1 MTLCNKDANVSEI
14 PTFNFNYFYKN
25 IIFFLILH
33 VSEPKTNTDIE
44 IILLY
49 LQSRSKK
56 NISMRNKTKRLLTIR
71 KLIESELI
79 SSQEE
84 LLFRLK
90 EMNVEATQS
99 TLSRDLKFMKVAKIP
114 HKEKGYIYVIPE
126 SIQNEQREEKVS
138 SIITDTILS
147 IDFSGN
153 MAVIKT
159 LPGYANAVTVL
170 IDSENYFEILGTIAG
185 DDTIFI
191 VMREG
196 VSRSELVEALTS
208 VHPAIHTLYK

>member
-1 MTLCNKDANVSEI
+1 
-14 PTFNFNYFYKN
+14 
-25 IIFFLILH
+25 
-33 VSEPKTNTDIE
+33 
-44 IILLY
+44 
-49 LQSRSKK
+49 
-56 NISMRNKTKRLLTIR
+56 MRNKTKRLLTIR
-71 KLIESELI
+71 QLIETELI

-90 EMNVEATQS
+90 ELDVEATQS

-114 HKEKGYIYVIPE
+114 HKEKGYIYIIPE
-126 SIQNEQREEKVS
+126 NINEQREEKIS
-138 SIITDTILS
+138 SVITDAILS

-170 IDSENYFEILGTIAG
+170 IDSENYFEVLGTVAG
-185 DDTIFI
+185 EDTIFI

-196 VSRSELVEALTS
+196 VSRSQLVEVLTS
-208 VHPAIHTLYK
+208 VHPGIKMLYK

>member
-1 MTLCNKDANVSEI
+1 
-14 PTFNFNYFYKN
+14 
-25 IIFFLILH
+25 
-33 VSEPKTNTDIE
+33 
-44 IILLY
+44 
-49 LQSRSKK
+49 
-56 NISMRNKTKRLLTIR
+56 
-71 KLIESELI
+71 
-79 SSQEE
+79 
-84 LLFRLK
+84 
-90 EMNVEATQS
+90 
-99 TLSRDLKFMKVAKIP
+99 
-114 HKEKGYIYVIPE
+114 
-126 SIQNEQREEKVS
+126 
-138 SIITDTILS
+138 
-147 IDFSGN
+147 

>member
-1 MTLCNKDANVSEI
+1 
-14 PTFNFNYFYKN
+14 
-25 IIFFLILH
+25 
-33 VSEPKTNTDIE
+33 
-44 IILLY
+44 
-49 LQSRSKK
+49 
-56 NISMRNKTKRLLTIR
+56 MRNKTKRLLAIR

-84 LLFRLK
+84 LIFQLK
-90 EMNVEATQS
+90 GFGMETTQS

-114 HKEKGYIYVIPE
+114 HKEKGYIYIIPE
-126 SIQNEQREEKVS
+126 NINEQKEEKIS
-138 SIITDTILS
+138 SIITDAILS

-185 DDTIFI
+185 EDTIFM
-191 VMREG
+191 VLREG
-196 VSRSELVEALTS
+196 VSRIELVEVLTS
-208 VHPAIHTLYK
+208 VHPGIRLLYK

>member
-1 MTLCNKDANVSEI
+1 
-14 PTFNFNYFYKN
+14 
-25 IIFFLILH
+25 
-33 VSEPKTNTDIE
+33 
-44 IILLY
+44 
-49 LQSRSKK
+49 
-56 NISMRNKTKRLLTIR
+56 MRNKTKRLLTIR

-90 EMNVEATQS
+90 ELGVEATQS

-114 HKEKGYIYVIPE
+114 HKEKGYIYIIPE
-126 SIQNEQREEKVS
+126 NANEQREEKIS
-138 SIITDTILS
+138 SIITDAILS
-147 IDFSGN
+147 VDFSGN

-170 IDSENYFEILGTIAG
+170 IDS
-185 DDTIFI
+185 DTIFI

-196 VSRSELVEALTS
+196 VSRSQLVEVLTS
-208 VHPAIHTLYK
+208 VHPDIRSLYK

>member
-1 MTLCNKDANVSEI
+1 
-14 PTFNFNYFYKN
+14 
-25 IIFFLILH
+25 
-33 VSEPKTNTDIE
+33 
-44 IILLY
+44 
-49 LQSRSKK
+49 
-56 NISMRNKTKRLLTIR
+56 MRNKTKRLLTIR

-138 SIITDTILS
+138 AIITDTILS

-170 IDSENYFEILGTIAG
+170 IDSENYFEILG

-196 VSRSELVEALTS
+196 VSRSELIEALTS

>member
-1 MTLCNKDANVSEI
+1 
-14 PTFNFNYFYKN
+14 
-25 IIFFLILH
+25 
-33 VSEPKTNTDIE
+33 
-44 IILLY
+44 
-49 LQSRSKK
+49 
-56 NISMRNKTKRLLTIR
+56 MRNKTKRLLTIR
-71 KLIESELI
+71 QLIETELI

-90 EMNVEATQS
+90 EVGVEATQS

-114 HKEKGYIYVIPE
+114 HKEKGYIYIIPE
-126 SIQNEQREEKVS
+126 NINEQREEKIS
-138 SIITDTILS
+138 SVITDAILS

-170 IDSENYFEILGTIAG
+170 IDCENYFEVLGTVAG
-185 DDTIFI
+185 EDTIFI

-196 VSRSELVEALTS
+196 VSRSQLIEVLTS
-208 VHPAIHTLYK
+208 VHPGIKMLYK

>member
-1 MTLCNKDANVSEI
+1 
-14 PTFNFNYFYKN
+14 
-25 IIFFLILH
+25 
-33 VSEPKTNTDIE
+33 
-44 IILLY
+44 
-49 LQSRSKK
+49 
-56 NISMRNKTKRLLTIR
+56 MRNKTKRLLTIR

-114 HKEKGYIYVIPE
+114 E

-138 SIITDTILS
+138 AIITDTILS

-196 VSRSELVEALTS
+196 VSRSELIEALTS

>member
-1 MTLCNKDANVSEI
+1 
-14 PTFNFNYFYKN
+14 
-25 IIFFLILH
+25 
-33 VSEPKTNTDIE
+33 
-44 IILLY
+44 
-49 LQSRSKK
+49 
-56 NISMRNKTKRLLTIR
+56 MRNKTKRLLTIR

-138 SIITDTILS
+138 AIITDTILS

-170 IDSENYFEILGTIAG
+170 IDSENY
-185 DDTIFI
+185 TIFI

-196 VSRSELVEALTS
+196 VSRSELIEALTS

>member
-1 MTLCNKDANVSEI
+1 
-14 PTFNFNYFYKN
+14 
-25 IIFFLILH
+25 
-33 VSEPKTNTDIE
+33 
-44 IILLY
+44 
-49 LQSRSKK
+49 
-56 NISMRNKTKRLLTIR
+56 MRNKTKRLLTIR

-138 SIITDTILS
+138 AIITDTILS
-147 IDFSGN
+147 IDFSGDFVL
-153 MAVIKT
+153 AQPHEYWHQYWSRIAIFAYSSQTPFVHLLKT
-159 LPGYANAVTVL
+159 YINSQSEQRTPNFYLLLHYPSCPLAL
-170 IDSENYFEILGTIAG
+170 IVNCQLSIVNYF
-185 DDTIFI
+185 I
-191 VMREG
+191 V
-196 VSRSELVEALTS
+196 RSKRSDHACG
-208 VHPAIHTLYK
+208 

>member
-1 MTLCNKDANVSEI
+1 
-14 PTFNFNYFYKN
+14 
-25 IIFFLILH
+25 
-33 VSEPKTNTDIE
+33 
-44 IILLY
+44 
-49 LQSRSKK
+49 
-56 NISMRNKTKRLLTIR
+56 MRNKTKRLLTIR

-138 SIITDTILS
+138 AIITDTILS

-153 MAVIKT
+153 MAGIKT
-159 LPGYANAVTVL
+159 LPNAVTVL

-196 VSRSELVEALTS
+196 VSRSELIEALTS

>member
-1 MTLCNKDANVSEI
+1 
-14 PTFNFNYFYKN
+14 
-25 IIFFLILH
+25 
-33 VSEPKTNTDIE
+33 
-44 IILLY
+44 
-49 LQSRSKK
+49 
-56 NISMRNKTKRLLTIR
+56 MRNKTKRLLTIR

-126 SIQNEQREEKVS
+126 SIQNEQREDKVS
-138 SIITDTILS
+138 AIITDTILS

-185 DDTIFI
+185 DDTLLII
-191 VMREG
+191 TKNDSDAQTVAKSLRM
-196 VSRSELVEALTS
+196 
-208 VHPAIHTLYK
+208 I

>member
-1 MTLCNKDANVSEI
+1 
-14 PTFNFNYFYKN
+14 
-25 IIFFLILH
+25 
-33 VSEPKTNTDIE
+33 
-44 IILLY
+44 
-49 LQSRSKK
+49 
-56 NISMRNKTKRLLTIR
+56 MRNKTKRLLTIR

-99 TLSRDLKFMKVAKIP
+99 TLSRELKFMKVAKIP

-153 MAVIKT
+153 IAVIKT

-196 VSRSELVEALTS
+196 VSRGELVEALTS
-208 VHPAIHTLYK
+208 VHPAIHSLYK

>member
-1 MTLCNKDANVSEI
+1 
-14 PTFNFNYFYKN
+14 
-25 IIFFLILH
+25 
-33 VSEPKTNTDIE
+33 
-44 IILLY
+44 
-49 LQSRSKK
+49 
-56 NISMRNKTKRLLTIR
+56 MRNKTKRLLTIR

-90 EMNVEATQS
+90 ELGVEATQS

-114 HKEKGYIYVIPE
+114 HKEKGYIYIIPE
-126 SIQNEQREEKVS
+126 NANEQREEQIS
-138 SIITDTILS
+138 SIITVAILS
-147 IDFSGN
+147 VDFSGN

-170 IDSENYFEILGTIAG
+170 IDSENYFEILGTVAG

-196 VSRSELVEALTS
+196 VSRSQLVEVLTS
-208 VHPAIHTLYK
+208 VHPDIRSLYK

>member
-1 MTLCNKDANVSEI
+1 
-14 PTFNFNYFYKN
+14 
-25 IIFFLILH
+25 
-33 VSEPKTNTDIE
+33 
-44 IILLY
+44 
-49 LQSRSKK
+49 
-56 NISMRNKTKRLLTIR
+56 MRNKTKRLLTIR

-90 EMNVEATQS
+90 ELGVES

-114 HKEKGYIYVIPE
+114 HKEKGYIYIVPE
-126 SIQNEQREEKVS
+126 SVNEQREEKIS
-138 SIITDTILS
+138 SIITDAILG

-153 MAVIKT
+153 IAVIKT

-185 DDTIFI
+185 EDTIVI

-196 VSRSELVEALTS
+196 VSRSQLVEVLTS
-208 VHPAIHTLYK
+208 VHPDMRSLYK

>member
-1 MTLCNKDANVSEI
+1 
-14 PTFNFNYFYKN
+14 
-25 IIFFLILH
+25 
-33 VSEPKTNTDIE
+33 
-44 IILLY
+44 
-49 LQSRSKK
+49 
-56 NISMRNKTKRLLTIR
+56 MRNKTKRLLTIR

-138 SIITDTILS
+138 AIITDTILS

-196 VSRSELVEALTS
+196 VSRSELIEALTYS
-208 VHPAIHTLYK
+208 IEVTRSFRSFHHCFYISEIEFSGIRFRINFFNRRCECDITIYCFQ

>member
-1 MTLCNKDANVSEI
+1 MYGIK
-14 PTFNFNYFYKN
+14 FYSHAKQN
-25 IIFFLILH
+25 Q
-33 VSEPKTNTDIE
+33 KG
-44 IILLY
+44 Y
-49 LQSRSKK
+49 LPSG
-56 NISMRNKTKRLLTIR
+56 N
-71 KLIESELI
+71 LIETELI

-90 EMNVEATQS
+90 ELGVEATQS

-114 HKEKGYIYVIPE
+114 HKEKGYIYIIPE
-126 SIQNEQREEKVS
+126 NINEQREEKIS
-138 SIITDTILS
+138 SVITDAILS

-170 IDSENYFEILGTIAG
+170 IDSENYFEVLGTVAG
-185 DDTIFI
+185 EDTIFI

-196 VSRSELVEALTS
+196 VSRSQLIEVLTS
-208 VHPAIHTLYK
+208 VHPGMRMLYK